1 MNIYMLD
8 RKLYHIIVQAL
19 GEDFIKTYP
28 DDFSKRI
35 IVQKVLYLLTH
46 GKSNL
51 NITLPYQWSF
61 YLYGPYSSEI
71 AHMIYHINDFLREL
85 DERPLE
91 LEDNEKSVIQNFNK
105 FKEVIDEERH
115 RNKDFQKIPEEQ
127 LYEIIATLIYASKQL
142 GSNKNEIFKQFVNF
156 KPELKESLS
165 KSMFNNIYSI
175 LNQYNYI

>member
-1 MNIYMLD
+1 MID
-8 RKLYHIIVQAL
+8 RKLYHVILQAL
-19 GEDFIKTYP
+19 GEDFIKAYP
-28 DDFSKRI
+28 DNLSIRI

-71 AHMIYHINDFLREL
+71 AHMIYHFNDFLHEL

-91 LEDNEKSVIQNFNK
+91 LEDNEKSVIQNFNR
-105 FKEVIDEERH
+105 FKEDIDEERH
-115 RNKDFQKIPEEQ
+115 HNKDYQKIPEEQ

-142 GSNKNEIFKQFVNF
+142 GSNKNEIFSQFFNF
-156 KPELKESLS
+156 KPELKESVSESMLS
-165 KSMFNNIYSI
+165 NIYTI
-175 LNQYNYI
+175 LYQYNYI

>member
-1 MNIYMLD
+1 MID
-8 RKLYHIIVQAL
+8 RKLYHVILQAL

-28 DDFSKRI
+28 DDLSIRI

-51 NITLPYQWSF
+51 NITFPYQWSF

-71 AHMIYHINDFLREL
+71 AHMIYHINDFLHDL
-85 DERPLE
+85 DKKPLE
-91 LEDNEKSVIQNFNK
+91 LEENEKSVILNFNK
-105 FKEVIDEERH
+105 FKEVIDEERQ
-115 RNKDFQKIPEEQ
+115 RNKDFQNIPEEQ

-142 GSNKNEIFKQFVNF
+142 GSNKNEILRQFANF
-156 KPELKESLS
+156 KPELKERVS
-165 KSMFNNIYSI
+165 KSMFNNLYSI